1 VRARPFFILGASS
14 RRSWRIAGSA
24 RHAPHG
30 RGRLSGRGGQQL
42 GRCGRAGRDPEG
54 DHRAAPTDD
63 RRHRRAARR
72 QERLDALGFEPI
84 ANTSDECANF
94 FQREMAQ
101 WSAGEDYEVA

>member
-1 VRARPFFILGASS
+1 MAEAGYPDVEGSS
-14 RRSWRIAGSA
+14 WAAVVVPAGTPKEIIA
-24 RHAPHG
+24 
-30 RGRLSGRGGQQL
+30 QL
-42 GRCGRAGRDPEG
+42 
-54 DHRAAPTDD
+54 
-63 RRHRRAARR
+63 HRRAARR